1 MVKSNEFKNEIFKM
15 LKQNNID
22 LGLIDEDIK
31 LNKTTLKENLKNL
44 FLKREKN

>member
-1 MVKSNEFKNEIFKM
+1 M

-31 LNKTTLKENLKNL
+31 LNKTTLKENLKIY
-44 FLKREKN
+44 FLKKRKKLIVDLNFL